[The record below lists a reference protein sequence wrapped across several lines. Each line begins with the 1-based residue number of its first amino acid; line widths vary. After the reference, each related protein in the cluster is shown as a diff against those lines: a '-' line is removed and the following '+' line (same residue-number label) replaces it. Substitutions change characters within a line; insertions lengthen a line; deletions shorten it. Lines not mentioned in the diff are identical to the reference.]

1 MSFYVIC
8 SVIIIYVLIWIYKK
22 LKRILYRIK
31 NLELIIQYHVQRTRK
46 KEGEGKETERE
57 EDKDNYTR

>member
-22 LKRILYRIK
+22 LKRILYRIR
-31 NLELIIQYHVQRTRK
+31 NIELIIQYHVQRARK
-46 KEGEGKETERE
+46 KEGEGKEAEKE
-57 EDKDNYTR
+57 EGNNNDTR